1 MNIAITGA
9 SGFVGKNLSARLAS
23 QGHTTRAISLRARL
37 APDAFANCDAV
48 VHLSG
53 EPVAQ
58 RWTAAVKQ
66 RIRDSRVAGTRA
78 VVASLAA
85 LCREPA
91 DRRPSVLISAS
102 AIGYYGSRGD
112 EILTETSAPSGDFL
126 GETCA
131 AWERE
136 SREAEKLGVRVVN
149 PRIGVVLGRDGGAL
163 QKMLPAFRMGVG
175 GRIASGK
182 QWMSWIHVD
191 DLVSLIL
198 FAISN
203 TSLEGPVNAVA
214 SQPVTNAE
222 FTEELAKAL
231 HRPAIF
237 PVPEVAL
244 KLLFGEMSAMLVGGQ
259 RVVPQAA
266 LAAGFEFRYSELG
279 SALAALFGSHKT
291 SGAPKA

>member
-1 MNIAITGA
+1 MIIAITGA
-9 SGFVGKNLSARLAS
+9 SGFVGKNLSAKLAAE
-23 QGHTTRAISLRARL
+23 GHTTRAISLRGKL
-37 APDAFANCDAV
+37 PSEAFAICDAV

-66 RIRDSRVAGTRA
+66 RIRDSRIEGTRA
-78 VVASLAA
+78 VVAAIAA
-85 LCREPA
+85 LEKK
-91 DRRPSVLISAS
+91 PSVLISAS

-112 EILTETSAPSGDFL
+112 EILTETSAPSNDFL
-126 GETCA
+126 GETCV

-163 QKMLPAFRMGVG
+163 QKMLPPFRLGVG
-175 GRIASGK
+175 GRIGSGK
-182 QWMSWIHVD
+182 QWMSWIHID
-191 DLVSLIL
+191 DLVGLIL

-203 TSLEGPVNAVA
+203 PNVRGPVNAVV

-222 FTEELAKAL
+222 FTQELAKAL
-231 HRPAIF
+231 HRPAIL
-237 PVPEVAL
+237 PVPEFAL
-244 KLLFGEMSAMLVGGQ
+244 KLLFGEMSGMLVGGQ

-291 SGAPKA
+291 SGAPRA